1 MIQKDLIKIT
11 QITLEKWGGAVGG
24 VCGGNCGQSR
34 MGLAEKLSA
43 PEPMEMKR
51 GLALWLRELIG
62 SWAGSFS
69 SSQVLRLR
77 LRLWLGSRWALRL
90 RPRLFFLEDALDDRA
105 AAACISQQMVF
116 CVGRKS
122 GHSLAWQRVASL
134 FFGYSRGNR
143 LWGRSLLFFQIV

>member
-11 QITLEKWGGAVGG
+11 QITGEKWGGAVGG

-62 SWAGSFS
+62 S
-69 SSQVLRLR
+69 
-77 LRLWLGSRWALRL
+77 
-90 RPRLFFLEDALDDRA
+90 
-105 AAACISQQMVF
+105 
-116 CVGRKS
+116 
-122 GHSLAWQRVASL
+122 
-134 FFGYSRGNR
+134 
-143 LWGRSLLFFQIV
+143 